1 MCIHSSL
8 SLSCANIRG
17 EGALASSHN
26 GRKNRKCLITTDGS
40 GTNYGLSLGFKHCQC
55 RVLGKVFIYLYIYT
69 NTYTHICTQDT
80 LNKVRAVH
88 IMIDSVSQSC
98 GPCQPSE
105 VVLAANASKK
115 KKRQDYESCIEL
127 LRNVNNAK
135 SKPVHYTD

>member
-1 MCIHSSL
+1 MV
-8 SLSCANIRG
+8 
-17 EGALASSHN
+17 
-26 GRKNRKCLITTDGS
+26 LIIGGVWDLNTVSAG
-40 GTNYGLSLGFKHCQC
+40 YWE
-55 RVLGKVFIYLYIYT
+55 RYLYISIYIYIFIYT
-69 NTYTHICTQDT
+69 NTHICTQDT

-88 IMIDSVSQSC
+88 IMIDSVSQSR

-105 VVLAANASKK
+105 VVLAANALKKK